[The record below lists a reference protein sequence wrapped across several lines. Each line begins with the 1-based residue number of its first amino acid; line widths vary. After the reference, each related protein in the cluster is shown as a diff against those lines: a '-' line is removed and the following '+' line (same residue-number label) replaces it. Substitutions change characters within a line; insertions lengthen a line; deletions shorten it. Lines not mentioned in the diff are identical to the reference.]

1 MRCCFRRFCQI
12 SSTDVKNTGAI
23 MSNISSN
30 MSLPIQGVL
39 GPRSALPVASSVPL
53 VAPALVAA
61 AQPQPAVQSKPGAEP
76 AKTEPTPEQLKH
88 ATEELQRKVGELAPD
103 LQFSVDQSSGQ
114 SIIKF
119 TDKTTNEVIRQYPSK
134 DILHLN
140 QVLASLQI
148 GFVVNKKA

>member
-1 MRCCFRRFCQI
+1 
-12 SSTDVKNTGAI
+12 

-39 GPRSALPVASSVPL
+39 GPRPALPVASSVQP
-53 VAPALVAA
+53 VAPALVTA
-61 AQPQPAVQSKPGAEP
+61 AQPQPAVQSKPGVEP

>member
-1 MRCCFRRFCQI
+1 
-12 SSTDVKNTGAI
+12 

-30 MSLPIQGVL
+30 MSLPIQGVP
-39 GPRSALPVASSVPL
+39 GPRSALPVASSAQP
-53 VAPALVAA
+53 VAPPLAAA

-76 AKTEPTPEQLKH
+76 VKTEPTPAQLKH